1 MAITNTK
8 ILDLVPNEKILGQ
21 TINALMAE
29 KHELITSGLAA
40 RSPEVDAVASG
51 GPRKASIPFL
61 NPLSTDKVNVSTD
74 DLTVAGDVGKI
85 TADEFDVLR
94 HDLNYSWATADLTRM
109 VTQYNA
115 EGGIS
120 AGVAAYWNGIV
131 SKIAALSL
139 KGALASAAGL
149 TYGDGED
156 EFSLA
161 LVAFAAATAGL
172 YADQFDTLIVS
183 PLRKAKLIA
192 GNESAFVSKSDTK
205 ATFDTWADKKLI
217 VSNVFGDDTTIL
229 ARSGA
234 LAVGY
239 GTVAVPT
246 EIERVA
252 NGGAGGGGDILH
264 SRVSPVVHPQGFHYK
279 GGVAPAIT
287 PATGTSPL
295 GNAASWELAVPLPM
309 IGFRAIKHKV

>member
-40 RSPEVDAVASG
+40 RGPEVDAVASG
-51 GPRKASIPFL
+51 GPRKASIPYL

-74 DLTVAGDVGKI
+74 DLTVAGDVGKM
-85 TADEFDVLR
+85 TADEFTVLR

-109 VTQYNA
+109 VTQFNVQ
-115 EGGIS
+115 GGIS
-120 AGVAAYWNGIV
+120 AGIAAYWNGIV

-139 KGALASAAGL
+139 KGALAADADL
-149 TYGDGED
+149 TFGAVDD

-161 LVAFAAATAGL
+161 QVALAAATAGV

-183 PLRKAKLIA
+183 PLRKAKMIA
-192 GNESAFVSKSDTK
+192 ANESAFVAKSDTK
-205 ATFDTWADKKLI
+205 ADFDTWAGKKLI
-217 VSNVFGDDTTIL
+217 VSNVFGDETSIL

-234 LAVGY
+234 LALGY

-252 NGGAGGGGDILH
+252 NGANGGGGDILH
-264 SRVSPVVHPQGFHYK
+264 SRISPVVHVQGFDYL
-279 GGVAPAIT
+279 GAVAPAIT
-287 PATGTSPL
+287 PATGTSVL
-295 GNAASWELAVPLPM
+295 GDAASWGRKVPLEM
-309 IGFRAIKHKV
+309 IGFRAIRHAA